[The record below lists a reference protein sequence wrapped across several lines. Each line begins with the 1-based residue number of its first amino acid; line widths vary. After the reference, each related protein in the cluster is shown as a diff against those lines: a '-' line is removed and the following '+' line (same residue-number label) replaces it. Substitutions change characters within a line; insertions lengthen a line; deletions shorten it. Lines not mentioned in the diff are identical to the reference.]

1 MTDLVRYLPILL
13 VLTGSCLLTADGRVA
28 HASSPASA
36 YMTLPADQDW
46 ARDAVRAG
54 NLKPLA
60 DILRRL
66 EAEFLGQVI
75 EIELERHR
83 GRPVYEIELL
93 SPRGHMIE
101 LVYDASTGHLLQ
113 ARGPGLD
120 AARRQS
126 SPLTRLLP

>member
-1 MTDLVRYLPILL
+1 MLL
-13 VLTGSCLLTADGRVA
+13 VLTSSCLWITEGRVA
-28 HASSPASA
+28 HASSHTRADT
-36 YMTLPADQDW
+36 TLPADQDW

-101 LVYDASTGHLLQ
+101 LVYDAVTGHLLQ
-113 ARGPGLD
+113 AQGPGLD
-120 AARRQS
+120 AARRQA
-126 SPLTRLLP
+126 SPLTRLVP